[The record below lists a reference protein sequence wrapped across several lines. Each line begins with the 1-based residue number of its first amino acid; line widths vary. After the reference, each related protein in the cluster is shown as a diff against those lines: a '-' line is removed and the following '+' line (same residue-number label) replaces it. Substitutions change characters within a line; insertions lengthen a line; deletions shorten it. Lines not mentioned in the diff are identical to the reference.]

1 MNESRIVN
9 YAILDNNNFY
19 TAGLR
24 YLILRDGENSHITT
38 DDIRWHWRLL
48 TMDIIIVRCRFS
60 LTASQQTLLDILSRL
75 GSGQWNGRVYL
86 CCNAQSRALAMRVR
100 KRYLSLEIHLLDDGQ
115 SLQKTAQLLAQGAAL
130 PAVKCLDPSLTDAE
144 FTVLNLLTRGF
155 PVRRVARTARMT
167 EKIVSQHKCNALKK
181 LNVPNLLRL
190 LNPA

>member
-1 MNESRIVN
+1 VNESRIVN
-9 YAILDNNNFY
+9 YAILDDNHFY
-19 TAGLR
+19 AEGLR
-24 YLILRDGENSHITT
+24 YLILREGENSQITT

-48 TMDIIIVRCRFS
+48 TMDIIAVRCRFS

-75 GSGQWNGRVYL
+75 RTGQWNGRVYL
-86 CCNAQSRALAMRVR
+86 CCNAQSRALAMRMR
-100 KRYLSLEIHLLDDGQ
+100 KRYISLEIHLLDDGQ
-115 SLQKTAQLLAQGAAL
+115 SLQKTAQLLAQGPAL
-130 PAVKCLDPSLTDAE
+130 PAVQCLDPSLTDAE

-181 LNVPNLLRL
+181 LNAPNLLRL

>member
-9 YAILDNNNFY
+9 YAILDDNHFY
-19 TAGLR
+19 AEGLR
-24 YLILRDGENSHITT
+24 YLILREVENSQITT

-48 TMDIIIVRCRFS
+48 TMDIIAVRCRFS

-75 GSGQWNGRVYL
+75 GTGLWNGRVYL
-86 CCNAQSRALAMRVR
+86 CCNAQSRALAMRMR
-100 KRYLSLEIHLLDDGQ
+100 KRYISLEIHLLDDGQ
-115 SLQKTAQLLAQGAAL
+115 SLQKTAQLLAQGPAL
-130 PAVKCLDPSLTDAE
+130 PAVQYLDHILTDAE

-155 PVRRVARTARMT
+155 PVRRVARTAHMT

-181 LNVPNLLRL
+181 LNAPNLLRL